1 MNATTEMF
9 RMDWN
14 TGKMVPVQETP
25 ELERGTKLL
34 YYVGQPSNIT
44 RTYAVLD
51 GKQRTMV
58 LIPAFIPEKEEDV
71 DTEGISFERTYD
83 KYIDPI
89 EKAFGIGIYYCLNE
103 PRFSEDELQE
113 AMKYAEWCKS
123 IQEKRNEEKRLAT
136 ERKIE
141 SLKKEYSYLTM
152 NPKTARERTDNVRKV
167 LKKHFPGVKF
177 SVRYDSFSGG
187 DSCDVKYVDGPV
199 HEDVA
204 KYVRM
209 FQDSHADWTGDYWDY
224 NPTEFNKLFGDFKYT
239 RTERTWS
246 DEVKSAYLAEVARD
260 YPKSWDGN
268 EMHSSKFYMCY
279 KLAHKDANFT
289 GCWISHHSLAW
300 QRFYATDHTPVRK
313 QPEKNVNKL
322 DTEGLQIV
330 DYSDR
335 AFAITGDTKPISG
348 LLRELGGRFNA
359 RLSCGAGWIFSKRKE
374 QEVRLALS
382 L

>member
-1 MNATTEMF
+1 MNATTEML

-71 DTEGISFERTYD
+71 DTEGISFVRTYD

-123 IQEKRNEEKRLAT
+123 IQEKRKEEKRLAT

-187 DSCDVKYVDGPV
+187 DSCDVRYEDGPLY
-199 HEDVA
+199 EDVA

-209 FQDSHADWTGDYWDY
+209 FQDSHADFTGDYWDY
-224 NPTEFNKLFGDFKYT
+224 DPSEFNKLFGGFKFT
-239 RTERTWS
+239 HTERKWS
-246 DEVKSAYLAEVARD
+246 NSVREKYLAEVADD
-260 YPKSWDGN
+260 YPKSWDGT
-268 EMHSSKFYMCY
+268 EIHESKFWLCY
-279 KLAHKDANFT
+279 KLAHKDANFK
-289 GCWISHHSLAW
+289 GCWISYEALALH
-300 QRFYATDHTPVRK
+300 RFRENDHTPVQK
-313 QPEKNVNKL
+313 QPERQVSEPKS
-322 DTEGLQIV
+322 DGLQIV

>member
-1 MNATTEMF
+1 MNATTEML

-34 YYVGQPSNIT
+34 YYVGQPSGIT

-123 IQEKRNEEKRLAT
+123 IQEKRKEEKRLAT

-187 DSCDVKYVDGPV
+187 DSCDVRYEDGPLY
-199 HEDVA
+199 EDVA

-209 FQDSHADWTGDYWDY
+209 FQDSYADFTGDYWDY
-224 NPTEFNKLFGDFKYT
+224 DPSEFNKLFGGFKYT
-239 RTERTWS
+239 HTERKWS
-246 DEVKSAYLAEVARD
+246 DSVREKYLAEVADD
-260 YPKSWDGN
+260 YPKSWDGT
-268 EMHSSKFYMCY
+268 EIHESKFWLCY
-279 KLAHKDANFT
+279 KLAHKDANFR
-289 GCWISHHSLAW
+289 GCWISYEALALH
-300 QRFYATDHTPVRK
+300 RFRENDHTPVQK
-313 QPEKNVNKL
+313 QPERQVSEPKS
-322 DTEGLQIV
+322 DGLQIV

-374 QEVRLALS
+374 QEVRLVLS

>member
-51 GKQRTMV
+51 GKQRRMV

-83 KYIDPI
+83 KFIDPI

-123 IQEKRNEEKRLAT
+123 IQEKRKEEKRLAT

-187 DSCDVKYVDGPV
+187 DSCDVRYEDGPLY
-199 HEDVA
+199 EDVA

-209 FQDSHADWTGDYWDY
+209 FQDSHADFTGDYWDY
-224 NPTEFNKLFGDFKYT
+224 DPSEFNKLFGGFKFT
-239 RTERTWS
+239 HTERKWS
-246 DEVKSAYLAEVARD
+246 NSVREKYLAEVADD
-260 YPKSWDGN
+260 YPKSWDGT
-268 EMHSSKFYMCY
+268 EIHESKFWLCY
-279 KLAHKDANFT
+279 KLAHKDANFK
-289 GCWISHHSLAW
+289 GCWISYEALALH
-300 QRFYATDHTPVRK
+300 RFRENDHTPVQK
-313 QPEKNVNKL
+313 QPERQVSEPKS
-322 DTEGLQIV
+322 DGLQIV

>member
-1 MNATTEMF
+1 MNATTEML

-34 YYVGQPSNIT
+34 YYVGQPSGIT

-123 IQEKRNEEKRLAT
+123 IQEKRKEEKRLAT
-136 ERKIE
+136 ESKIE
-141 SLKKEYSYLTM
+141 SLKKKYSYLTM

-187 DSCDVKYVDGPV
+187 DSCDVRYEDGPLY
-199 HEDVA
+199 EDVA
-204 KYVRM
+204 MYVRM
-209 FQDSHADWTGDYWDY
+209 FQDSHADFTGDYWDY
-224 NPTEFNKLFGDFKYT
+224 DPSEFNKLFGGFKYT
-239 RTERTWS
+239 HTERKWS
-246 DEVKSAYLAEVARD
+246 DSVREKYLAEVADD
-260 YPKSWDGN
+260 YPKSWDGT
-268 EMHSSKFYMCY
+268 EIHESKFWLCY
-279 KLAHKDANFT
+279 KLAHKDANFR
-289 GCWISHHSLAW
+289 GCWISYEALALH
-300 QRFYATDHTPVRK
+300 RFRENDHTPVQK
-313 QPEKNVNKL
+313 QPERQVSEPKS
-322 DTEGLQIV
+322 DGLQIV

>member
-1 MNATTEMF
+1 MNATTEML

-51 GKQRTMV
+51 GKQRRMV

-83 KYIDPI
+83 KFIDPI

-123 IQEKRNEEKRLAT
+123 IQEKRKEEKRLAT

-187 DSCDVKYVDGPV
+187 DSCDVRYEDGPLY
-199 HEDVA
+199 EDVA

-209 FQDSHADWTGDYWDY
+209 FQDSHADFTGDYWDY
-224 NPTEFNKLFGDFKYT
+224 DPSEFNKLFGGFKFT
-239 RTERTWS
+239 HTERKWS
-246 DEVKSAYLAEVARD
+246 NSVREKYLAEVADD
-260 YPKSWDGN
+260 YPKSWDGT
-268 EMHSSKFYMCY
+268 EIHESKFWLCY
-279 KLAHKDANFT
+279 KLAHKDANFK
-289 GCWISHHSLAW
+289 GCWISYEALALH
-300 QRFYATDHTPVRK
+300 RFRENDHTPVQK
-313 QPEKNVNKL
+313 QPERQVSEPKS
-322 DTEGLQIV
+322 DGLQIV